1 MGADSTRAPDGAT
14 TFTNKEDAA
23 ILAAWGRRSVASAI
37 YSGLP
42 FTDCPNDVYTPEERE
57 QVDIMDAAEEFI
69 REARA
74 TTPRGVEVQLWTAL
88 VHIEQDR
95 DTEAAI
101 NIMDLDW
108 FLMDEGRFDWSTRLI
123 LAALKSLRA
132 IGGAA

>member
-1 MGADSTRAPDGAT
+1 MTTITELPAASKSPASHPDAD
-14 TFTNKEDAA
+14 

-42 FTDCPNDVYTPEERE
+42 FSDCPNTAYTPEEQA
-57 QVDIMDAAEEFI
+57 QVEIMDAAEEAI
-69 REARA
+69 RAVAA
-74 TTPRGVEVQLWTAL
+74 TTPRGVEIQLWTAL
-88 VHIEQDR
+88 VHIEQTQDA
-95 DTEAAI
+95 EAAI

-108 FLMDEGRFDWSTRLI
+108 FLMDEERFDWPVRLI

>member
-1 MGADSTRAPDGAT
+1 MSAADAH
-14 TFTNKEDAA
+14 

-37 YSGLP
+37 YSSLP
-42 FTDCPNDVYTPEERE
+42 FSDAPCVQYTPEEQV
-57 QVDIMDAAEEFI
+57 QVDIMDGAEETI
-69 REARA
+69 HAA
-74 TTPRGVEVQLWTAL
+74 TATSPQGAAIQLWTAL

-108 FLMDEGRFDWSTRLI
+108 FLMDEERFDWSTRLI

-132 IGGAA
+132 MGGAA